1 VVAAPTLAVDP
12 PTRVAGVDFSG
23 ARDAREN
30 VWIAECERRDG
41 LRLTALAPAS
51 DRLAPVG
58 DDPRATTEAL
68 VDWTRTRSGA
78 VGFDF
83 PFSLP
88 AAVAR
93 GLGAGTWRETL
104 DAVAGFAD
112 ASAMDDACGRATPGD
127 RTYAR
132 RATDE
137 AHDSFSP
144 YHFFVKRQT
153 YHGMGGVLA
162 PLVAEEAARVLPF
175 DLGTAR
181 AGDGDRP
188 VVLET
193 YPAAVVARLGGHR
206 ERYKGTGET
215 ERERRAANLAGLREH
230 VTVPDG
236 LADRALAD
244 PDGDALDALAAAVGT
259 ALACETGLRPAGDEA
274 TWRLE
279 GAIYPLARGPH
290 DTLPRDGDGEP

>member
-1 VVAAPTLAVDP
+1 VDP

-30 VWIAECERRDG
+30 VWVAECERAADG

-51 DRLAPVG
+51 DRLAPAG
-58 DDPRATTEAL
+58 DDPEATTAAL
-68 VDWTRTRSGA
+68 VDWTRGQRGA

-104 DAVAGFAD
+104 DALAAFGD
-112 ASAMDDACGRATPGD
+112 ASAMDEACQAATPGD

-132 RATDE
+132 RVTDE

-153 YHGMGGVLA
+153 YHGVAGVLA
-162 PLVAEEAARVLPF
+162 PLVADAAVRVVPM
-175 DLGTAR
+175 DLGGA
-181 AGDGDRP
+181 DDDRP

-193 YPAAVVARLGGHR
+193 YPAAVFARLGLHR
-206 ERYKGTGET
+206 ERYKGTDEAD
-215 ERERRAANLAGLREH
+215 RDRRAANLAGLRNR
-230 VTVPDG
+230 VAVPDR

-244 PDGDALDALAAAVGT
+244 PDGDALDALAAAVGVD
-259 ALACETGLRPAGDEA
+259 LAFESGLRPAGDEA

-279 GAIYPLARGPH
+279 GAIYPLAGPH
-290 DTLPRDGDGEP
+290 DTLPRDDDDET